1 MVVSGVPLLVTERL
15 ELRVPARA
23 DLAPMMAI
31 VGDPAT
37 GRFLGRDSSYADHF
51 ARFSRN
57 AGSWLLYGYG
67 SFMLRERAG
76 GELIGNAGV
85 FHSFR
90 GLGEDFDDSPE
101 AGWIL
106 RADRVGRGLAYEAM
120 GAALAWFER
129 EHGRQRIV
137 CMIAPDNAPSLA
149 LAARLGFMRI
159 REAALH
165 GEEPVSLFERLP
177 SDGQRPP
184 PPPG

>member
-1 MVVSGVPLLVTERL
+1 MAVSGTPLLLTERL

-23 DLAPMMAI
+23 DIAPMLAI
-31 VGDPAT
+31 VGEPAT

-67 SFMLRERAG
+67 SLMLRERAN

-90 GLGEDFDDSPE
+90 GLGGDFDDAPE

-106 RADRVGRGLAYEAM
+106 RADRVGQGLAHEAM
-120 GAALAWFER
+120 TAALAWFER
-129 EHGRQRIV
+129 THGRQRIV
-137 CMIAPDNAPSLA
+137 CMIAPANAPSIGLA
-149 LAARLGFMRI
+149 GRLGFLPL
-159 REAALH
+159 REARMPDG
-165 GEEPVSLFERLP
+165 GETVRLFERLP
-177 SDGQRPP
+177 G
-184 PPPG
+184 